1 MVYLILSFN
10 LVLAILVAIYW
21 LFFRDGHAFRF
32 NRHLLL
38 ALPLLALLLPQIPR
52 PVEMVQRSVTDRV
65 QEQIPFAANPFMED
79 EASAKNDTETAPAA
93 DDTAVTQF
101 ALPQWLQTL
110 TWAKVLL
117 SLYLAGVV
125 LFFGRHLRQWWQLTQ
140 VLRRSER
147 LPSSAYRLVRAP
159 GIKEPFS
166 FFQWIV
172 LPKQE
177 YRYTD
182 YQQILEHELVHVR
195 QRHSWDIMLGE
206 WLQILCWFNPAV
218 KSYRSLVRNN
228 LEYLVDDTLLHQG
241 VDQRTYQYSLLSVSL
256 GGQAMS
262 MATNYNHS
270 FIKKRIQMMNTTKIK
285 RMPFWKG
292 GLILLQVLAILQ
304 LFGQGLPPIT
314 KGMHIILIGDGA
326 TPDELFAVRQEIEEV
341 SDDISFD
348 VSNVNYNPDGSFQ
361 SIAMEI
367 DMPKASGSN
376 DYSQGET
383 PGLPY
388 TPLFAG
394 LRGDG
399 QVSSLG
405 TLDPDKLD
413 KIIELY
419 DDLHIHTAG
428 LDGSKAHLQAIRPQ
442 IEELN
447 TVRKAFMNERRKNEG
462 SPFSTS
468 MTFTVS
474 EDQAASTEYSE
485 GMIQLI
491 STRLAG
497 ASFPVTY
504 YLDGVPS
511 DISVD
516 DLDFTNVKKIEIRT
530 EGVTKDVDGK
540 EVKEGEVK
548 VLITRKPGT
557 SRN

>member
-1 MVYLILSFN
+1 MIYLILSFN

-21 LFFRDGHAFRF
+21 LFFRDGHAFRL
-32 NRHLLL
+32 NRYLLL
-38 ALPLLALLLPQIPR
+38 ALPLLALALPQIPR

-65 QEQIPFAANPFMED
+65 QEQIPFAANPFATD
-79 EASAKNDTETAPAA
+79 QASAKKTTEVAAPAE
-93 DDTAVTQF
+93 DSTDRELV
-101 ALPQWLQTL
+101 LPEWLQTL

-125 LFFGRHLRQWWQLTQ
+125 LFFGRHLRQWWQLIR

-177 YRYTD
+177 FRYTD

-195 QRHSWDIMLGE
+195 QGHSWDIMLGE

-292 GLILLQVLAILQ
+292 GLIVLQVLAILQ
-304 LFGQGLPPIT
+304 LFGQGMPSVT
-314 KGMHIILIGDGA
+314 EGMHVILIGDGA
-326 TPDELFAVRQEIEEV
+326 TPDELFAVRQEIAEV
-341 SDDISFD
+341 SDEMSFN

-361 SIAMEI
+361 SIEMEVKL
-367 DMPKASGSN
+367 PKGSGSN
-376 DYSQGET
+376 DYDQTRDPELAYI
-383 PGLPY
+383 PM
-388 TPLFAG
+388 FAG
-394 LRGDG
+394 LLGNG
-399 QVSSLG
+399 QLTVG
-405 TLDPDKLD
+405 TLEPDHLD
-413 KIIELY
+413 RIIALY
-419 DDLHIHTAG
+419 DDLHIYSAG
-428 LDGSKAHLQAIRPQ
+428 MDASKENLLVMRPQ
-442 IEELN
+442 LEEGYKQRIAYLQEKRK
-447 TVRKAFMNERRKNEG
+447 TVG
-462 SPFSTS
+462 SPFSS
-468 MTFTVS
+468 SITF
-474 EDQAASTEYSE
+474 QATNDNPDLNNSKDKILA
-485 GMIQLI
+485 LI
-491 STRLAG
+491 KREAENKG
-497 ASFPVTY
+497 YPVTY
-504 YLDGVPS
+504 YLDGIAS
-511 DISVD
+511 EIDAD
-516 DLDFTNVKKIEIRT
+516 KQDFTNAKKIEIRT
-530 EGVTKDVDGK
+530 EGVTKEIDGK
-540 EVKEGEVK
+540 EVKEGEIK
-548 VLITRKPGT
+548 VLITRKPV
-557 SRN
+557 SSKN

>member
-38 ALPLLALLLPQIPR
+38 LLPILALLLPQIPR

-65 QEQIPFAANPFMED
+65 QEQIPFAANPFMEE
-79 EASAKNDTETAPAA
+79 EASAKNDTEAAPAA
-93 DDTAVTQF
+93 DDKLV
-101 ALPQWLQTL
+101 LPQWLQAL
-110 TWAKVLL
+110 TWARVLL

-218 KSYRSLVRNN
+218 KTYRSLVRNN

-292 GLILLQVLAILQ
+292 GLIVLQVLAILQ
-304 LFGQGLPPIT
+304 LFGQGMPPIT

-326 TPDELFAVRQEIEEV
+326 TPDELFAVRQEIEAV
-341 SDDISFD
+341 SEEMSFD

-361 SIAMEI
+361 RITIEVEL
-367 DMPKASGSN
+367 PKASGSN
-376 DYSQGET
+376 DYNQGDT

-388 TPLFAG
+388 APLFTG
-394 LRGDG
+394 LQGDG

-405 TLDPDKLD
+405 TLNPDKLN

-428 LDGSKAHLQAIRPQ
+428 MDGSKANLSAMRSS
-442 IEELN
+442 IEELH
-447 TVRKAFMNERRKNEG
+447 TVRKAYMAERRKKEG

-468 MTFTVS
+468 MTFRVPTDGADMS
-474 EDQAASTEYSE
+474 DFQDEMPQ
-485 GMIQLI
+485 II
-491 STRLAG
+491 SQRLAKQ
-497 ASFPVTY
+497 SYPVTY
-504 YLDGVPS
+504 YLDGVPYEV
-511 DISVD
+511 DID
-516 DLDFTNVKKIEIRT
+516 ELDFSKLKKIEIRT
-530 EGVTKDVDGK
+530 EGVTKDINGE
-540 EVKEGEVK
+540 EVKEGTVK
-548 VLITRKPGT
+548 VLLTSKPNP
-557 SRN
+557 SKE